1 MLVNKQ
7 EFNYYQEEIETR
19 IEKEEQRRAKKK
31 KKAQSSSKFFAIA
44 FALLGLVLCIY
55 ILNGYSKITK
65 LKLEIMELENE
76 KYQLERDREDL
87 FAELEV
93 VKNSVKI
100 EERAKINLGMDYP
113 KDEQLVYLSIG
124 ETNEK
129 EEIEDKVFFTE
140 QIKNIINSVVGVF
153 KGA

>member
-1 MLVNKQ
+1 
-7 EFNYYQEEIETR
+7 
-19 IEKEEQRRAKKK
+19 
-31 KKAQSSSKFFAIA
+31 
-44 FALLGLVLCIY
+44 
-55 ILNGYSKITK
+55 
-65 LKLEIMELENE
+65 MELENE

-129 EEIEDKVFFTE
+129 KKLKIRFFS
-140 QIKNIINSVVGVF
+140 QSRLKYNKFSSRCF
-153 KGA
+153 